1 MRCFL
6 IVALAVLGPAPLVA
20 GSCAQAAEGRKP
32 AHGECL
38 REAEIHDEVGAKR
51 VVPQIVALRAAR
63 AAKGGE
69 PVRARLC
76 RSETGLVYAITA
88 LKKDGKV
95 VHVTVDAATGKVIDP
110 E

>member
-1 MRCFL
+1 MRGL
-6 IVALAVLGPAPLVA
+6 PIAILLATLGAPAGVE
-20 GSCAQAAEGRKP
+20 AAEARK
-32 AHGECL
+32 AEHGTCL
-38 REAEIHDEVGAKR
+38 GEAEIHEEVGAKR

-76 RSETGLVYAITA
+76 RSESGLVYAITT

-95 VHVTVDAATGKVIDP
+95 VHVTIDASSGKVLGSD
-110 E
+110 